1 MRVALVDAMFQVFE
15 VARRTHH
22 QKGVNA
28 NKTDLLYMPGGETL
42 VVAEWATVVEE
53 RQSSVGRLSRG
64 WRYGAVFMKGETRW
78 IFDIGD
84 DRERKL
90 ARINSSPL
98 AAENYRLA
106 WPCPEHKEI
115 GMQYLTGG

>member
-1 MRVALVDAMFQVFE
+1 MRVELAVMIFPASEAAKRRYHQMDVDA
-15 VARRTHH
+15 TS
-22 QKGVNA
+22 
-28 NKTDLLYMPGGETL
+28 TDLLDMSGGETL
-42 VVAEWATVVEE
+42 VVAEWATVVEG

-78 IFDIGD
+78 TVDIGD
-84 DRERKL
+84 DRERQL
-90 ARINSSPL
+90 ARINSNPL